1 MCEFCSYGPNSSH
14 KQHTGDQGDL
24 RFAGFF
30 SPEAIEIAIRS
41 SHQAATNDVNSS
53 SNSNSSNNNNDISRS
68 SDDEENDGEASD
80 DGT

>member
-14 KQHTGDQGDL
+14 KQHTGDQDDL

-41 SHQAATNDVNSS
+41 SHRAEASNNVNSS
-53 SNSNSSNNNNDISRS
+53 NNSNNNNNDISRS

>member
-30 SPEAIEIAIRS
+30 SPEAIEIAIRR
-41 SHQAATNDVNSS
+41 SHQAAVNNSS
-53 SNSNSSNNNNDISRS
+53 NSNNNNDISRS

>member
-30 SPEAIEIAIRS
+30 SPQAIEIAIRR
-41 SHQAATNDVNSS
+41 SHQAASNNVNS
-53 SNSNSSNNNNDISRS
+53 SNSNTNNNDISRS

>member
-41 SHQAATNDVNSS
+41 SHQAASNNVNS
-53 SNSNSSNNNNDISRS
+53 SNSNSNNNNNDISRP

>member
-1 MCEFCSYGPNSSH
+1 MCEFCSYGPNSSSR

-30 SPEAIEIAIRS
+30 SPQAIEIAIRS
-41 SHQAATNDVNSS
+41 HRAAANNVNSIC
-53 SNSNSSNNNNDISRS
+53 SNNNNNNDISRS
-68 SDDEENDGEASD
+68 SDGEENDGEASD

>member
-30 SPEAIEIAIRS
+30 SPEAIEIAIRR
-41 SHQAATNDVNSS
+41 SHQAASNNVNS
-53 SNSNSSNNNNDISRS
+53 SNSNTNNNDISRS

>member
-1 MCEFCSYGPNSSH
+1 MCEFCSYGPNSR
-14 KQHTGDQGDL
+14 KQQHTGDQGDL

-41 SHQAATNDVNSS
+41 SHQAASNNVNS
-53 SNSNSSNNNNDISRS
+53 SNSNTNNNDISRS

>member
-30 SPEAIEIAIRS
+30 SPQAIEIAIRR
-41 SHQAATNDVNSS
+41 SHQAASNNVNS
-53 SNSNSSNNNNDISRS
+53 SNSNSNNNNNDISRS